1 MVVAGVVAWVVEVEI
16 VSARWRTGVGVVL
29 VSFAPER
36 SLGRQLGSCWRP
48 GVVSVNSCDS
58 TGESLITR
66 ASL

>member
-1 MVVAGVVAWVVEVEI
+1 VVVGVGGDVACVELDI
-16 VSARWRTGVGVVL
+16 VSARWRTGVGVL

-36 SLGRQLGSCWRP
+36 SLGRQPDSFRLGVGSIAS
-48 GVVSVNSCDS
+48 GDS

>member
-1 MVVAGVVAWVVEVEI
+1 MVVVGVVAWVVEVEI

-29 VSFAPER
+29 VNLAPER
-36 SLGRQLGSCWRP
+36 SLGRQLGSCGRP
-48 GVVSVNSCDS
+48 GGVSASPCDS

>member
-1 MVVAGVVAWVVEVEI
+1 MVVVGEGIGCVEMDI
-16 VSARWRTGVGVVL
+16 VSARWRIGVGVL

-36 SLGRQLGSCWRP
+36 SLGRQPDSCWRP
-48 GVVSVNSCDS
+48 GVVATISWES

>member
-1 MVVAGVVAWVVEVEI
+1 MVVGVVEVDI
-16 VSARWRTGVGVVL
+16 VSARWRIGVGVL

-36 SLGRQLGSCWRP
+36 SLGRQLGSRWRP
-48 GVVSVNSCDS
+48 GVVATISWDS